1 MSLQVWLPLIKN
13 SINQGLSDL
22 QFSHPTK
29 YRYIRFVIDGIRDSS
44 REFYT
49 QLSML
54 QFLDANNNVYGY
66 PAGTTVTSSMNG
78 YPSHE
83 APGNIIIFD
92 VGNKFCSTW
101 SPGAYLQINI
111 GGSEGIDI
119 NKYSR
124 FRYYTANDG
133 DWRDPT
139 SFKILFSMDGTN
151 FIEGVTVTNAS
162 ITTAR
167 QSLAY
172 VGNCLSDGKIG

>member
-22 QFSHPTK
+22 KFSHPTK
-29 YRYIRFVIDGIRDSS
+29 YRYIRFVIDAKRGTTDN
-44 REFYT
+44 YT
-49 QLSML
+49 QLSMF
-54 QFLDANNNVYGY
+54 QFLDKDNNVYSY
-66 PAGTTVTSSMNG
+66 PAGTTVSTSMTG
-78 YPSHE
+78 YSSNE
-83 APGNIIIFD
+83 GPGNILD
-92 VGNKFCSTW
+92 GNVNTKFCCPW
-101 SPGAYLQINI
+101 SAGAYLQINI

-124 FRYYTANDG
+124 FRWYTANDG

-139 SFKILFSMDGTN
+139 SFKVLFSTDGTN

-167 QSLAY
+167 KSLAY